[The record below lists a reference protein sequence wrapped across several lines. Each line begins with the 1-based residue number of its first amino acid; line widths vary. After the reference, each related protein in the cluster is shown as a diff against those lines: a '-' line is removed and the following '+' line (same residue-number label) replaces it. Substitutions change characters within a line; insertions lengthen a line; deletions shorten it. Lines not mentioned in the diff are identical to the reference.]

1 MTPAAP
7 NEDLITVSQT
17 DPLINV
23 DLWHFSERNKFLA
36 VRRRCHRVRVS
47 GPSSPS
53 EFPPRR
59 INHSPRSDPIIHSL
73 ARPIGDRE
81 VDLAAAAE
89 LSIPV
94 QLPEI

>member
-1 MTPAAP
+1 MKWGHDHDDACAKRGPHYR
-7 NEDLITVSQT
+7 QT

-36 VRRRCHRVRVS
+36 VRRRCHRV
-47 GPSSPS
+47 GLPELS

-59 INHSPRSDPIIHSL
+59 INHSPRADPIIHSP
-73 ARPIGDRE
+73 RPIGDRE
-81 VDLAAAAE
+81 VDLAAE